1 MSEGSRSTDQIN
13 RRKPLPPRHLRFTLM
28 PFTGHA
34 QYGPVVADELLSGE
48 EVYNITRTLE
58 TQHGDA
64 TAAEKTRTPQT
75 GPEGASQ
82 PLIRPGETA

>member
-1 MSEGSRSTDQIN
+1 MEDD
-13 RRKPLPPRHLRFTLM
+13 LP
-28 PFTGHA
+28 
-34 QYGPVVADELLSGE
+34 SGE

-64 TAAEKTRTPQT
+64 AAAEKTRIPQT

-82 PLIRPGETA
+82 PLIRPGETAWCAPANISIHLRDEQTPSKGAAMS